1 MNFSMYSKFARGV
14 RDNGIESMAKYA
26 RSLGFSSVE
35 FFEFIGEN
43 WQEVVPSVEVAKEF
57 RHTLETYGLTVACYS
72 VAVGLYDASAPDG
85 IDHKAEQTLMRY
97 AERAAAL
104 GSPYLHH
111 TITLGS
117 PTDLPYEK
125 MLKTV
130 LPAVVRVA
138 KYAQTLGVRCIY
150 EDQGPYFNG
159 VEGFRDFFEAVKA
172 EEPSVG
178 VCGDVGNT
186 YFVDE
191 SSVDFFRAY
200 AEHICHVH
208 IKDYVIRPTAER
220 GTDVSRGGKHLKEC
234 VVGTGI
240 VDVPTCLQILKNA
253 GYTGAFALE
262 NGHEEDYAMGVA
274 TAFKLIND
282 NF

>member
-43 WQEVVPSVEVAKEF
+43 WQEVVPSVEVAREF

-72 VAVGLYDASAPDG
+72 VAVGLYDASSPDG

-150 EDQGPYFNG
+150 EDQGPYF
-159 VEGFRDFFEAVKA
+159 
-172 EEPSVG
+172 S
-178 VCGDVGNT
+178 GDVGNT

-191 SSVDFFRAY
+191 SSVNFFRAY